1 MCSESG
7 QKTGIP
13 TVSDFN
19 LGRPLITTVKTIV
32 IMVVMTT
39 IVFIAAKTTFV
50 YIGRMI
56 MIVVL
61 EPLC

>member
-1 MCSESG
+1 MSRARSRAETRALSS
-7 QKTGIP
+7 IM
-13 TVSDFN
+13 
-19 LGRPLITTVKTIV
+19 IMIV
-32 IMVVMTT
+32 ITGVMTT
-39 IVFIAAKTTFV
+39 IVFIASKTTFV